1 MRVLLTVLFL
11 SPSVAFADS
20 ARQQLQDS
28 APESA
33 RQTHVPAVP
42 ADQAVPGAVDQRLPN
57 GTAEGIGLSH
67 SGNPFDIPDF
77 SLAEIAGILSKAGG
91 THYRPHCPINEAVPE
106 ISAETLARLKKAAT
120 DPAVL
125 EAMTADLA
133 VNGRW
138 DRMDGLVSNFSGA
151 GIKLILVVGA
161 GYRKEAPLFVMPDG
175 AKDHVSPDRIG
186 RDVYIAMA
194 RWIAGAAVRRYGDRV
209 EFWQVE
215 NEINIA
221 RMVSFIGWRV
231 SERSWG
237 DRKFLDA
244 LITGLAQTVHAEGQ
258 RAGRPL
264 KTTHNFATDGTAWKD
279 EVNAHAVPEETSQ
292 PVDVVKD
299 IGVFAVHDLDIV
311 GLDLYANYFTG
322 WPMQDAKE
330 GRVVADA
337 VAAAGG
343 RPVWVL
349 EAGFPRAPG
358 LKGFT
363 EARQAE
369 YFRKLFDASY
379 RAGAKVILA
388 FGWFWN
394 PHGWY
399 TDDPKPKPWWSPQA
413 CEQYWSPISVKH
425 NPDGSKNVHF
435 GPALDEM
442 KSASDRW
449 LKK

>member
-1 MRVLLTVLFL
+1 MVSFMLSLLSF
-11 SPSVAFADS
+11 SPSMSFADS
-20 ARQQLQDS
+20 AREQLSQA
-28 APESA
+28 APQETKA
-33 RQTHVPAVP
+33 EVPAVP
-42 ADQAVPGAVDQRLPN
+42 QERRVPELPADLSPAAKKLL

-77 SLAEIAGILSKAGG
+77 SLGQIAGLLKQAGG

-106 ISAETLARLKKAAT
+106 LSAQTLKRLKVAAT
-120 DPAVL
+120 DPATM

-133 VNGRW
+133 ANGRW
-138 DRMDGLVSNFSGA
+138 DRMDGLVNTFAGQ

-175 AKDHVSPDRIG
+175 TKDHVGPDRIG

-194 RWIAGAAVRRYGDRV
+194 KWIAGAAVRRYGDRV
-209 EFWQVE
+209 SLWQVE

-221 RMVSFIGWRV
+221 WMVSHIGWRV
-231 SERSWG
+231 PDKAWG
-237 DRKFLDA
+237 DRKFLDQ
-244 LITGLAQTVHAEGQ
+244 LITALAQTVHQEGK
-258 RAGRPL
+258 RAGRPAL
-264 KTTHNFATDGTAWKD
+264 TTHNFATDGTTYKD
-279 EVNAHAVPEETSQ
+279 EVKAHEVPITVSE
-292 PVDVVKD
+292 D
-299 IGVFAVHDLDIV
+299 IAAFGAHDLDIV
-311 GLDLYANYFTG
+311 GVDLYANYFSG
-322 WPMQDAKE
+322 WPLQDKKE
-330 GRVVADA
+330 GGVVADA

-358 LKGFT
+358 LRGFT

-369 YFRKLFDASY
+369 YFRGLFDHCYAS
-379 RAGAKVILA
+379 GAKVVLA

-413 CEQYWSPISVKH
+413 CEQYWSPITVKH
-425 NPDGSKNVHF
+425 RPDGSTDVHY
-435 GPALDEM
+435 GPAMDEL
-442 KSASDRW
+442 KSAAEKW
-449 LKK
+449 VK